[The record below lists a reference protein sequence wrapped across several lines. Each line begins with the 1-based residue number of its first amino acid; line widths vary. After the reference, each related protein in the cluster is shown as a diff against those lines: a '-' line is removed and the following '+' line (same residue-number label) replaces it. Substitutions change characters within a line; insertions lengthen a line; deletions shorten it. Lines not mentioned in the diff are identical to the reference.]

1 MQNAWPCRE
10 RQNGRTNRYQ
20 TRIFLSLY
28 TFLFFVIVH
37 VFFFFRKSKKLF
49 GDKWSFIGFAVV
61 EFICDT
67 AWQIR
72 KIYGIMGIQGSR
84 DIDETSV
91 TLRTRIFQLIL
102 STIRCFLGYIKIS
115 FSINY
120 SQLRTISHF
129 DNSNISVNPFND
141 TMFLRLHKDFFFI

>member
-1 MQNAWPCRE
+1 
-10 RQNGRTNRYQ
+10 
-20 TRIFLSLY
+20 
-28 TFLFFVIVH
+28 
-37 VFFFFRKSKKLF
+37 
-49 GDKWSFIGFAVV
+49 
-61 EFICDT
+61 
-67 AWQIR
+67 
-72 KIYGIMGIQGSR
+72 MGIQGSR

-141 TMFLRLHKDFFFI
+141 TMFLRLHKDFFFYKLFTVSYFLAKKIDKEFSEDKHIYRRYSLYKINRIVYFLEKCRFR